1 MSVLFSYPLIGLCPL
16 DRAFAHILT
25 GHAMR
30 ALRSTRIME
39 RLCPPSIHARA
50 RRELSIGAWNTF
62 WSRRMRL
69 YRTSQ
74 VDCSRLS
81 LQQRLSRPAKKGI
94 CTYVTNM
101 GKRRPSKRAAAGTA
115 AQGPKRAWLGSLSPV
130 ADGFTPAATGRS
142 RGSSIT
148 LEKTLV
154 ARHQASWLSVAVT
167 WWL

>member
-1 MSVLFSYPLIGLCPL
+1 MQ
-16 DRAFAHILT
+16 
-25 GHAMR
+25 
-30 ALRSTRIME
+30 E
-39 RLCPPSIHARA
+39 RVESF
-50 RRELSIGAWNTF
+50 LSIGAWNTF

-115 AQGPKRAWLGSLSPV
+115 AQGPK
-130 ADGFTPAATGRS
+130 
-142 RGSSIT
+142 
-148 LEKTLV
+148 
-154 ARHQASWLSVAVT
+154 
-167 WWL
+167 

>member
-1 MSVLFSYPLIGLCPL
+1 
-16 DRAFAHILT
+16 
-25 GHAMR
+25 
-30 ALRSTRIME
+30 
-39 RLCPPSIHARA
+39 
-50 RRELSIGAWNTF
+50 
-62 WSRRMRL
+62 MRL

-142 RGSSIT
+142 WLRSRGSGIGKEPVNDGT
-148 LEKTLV
+148 
-154 ARHQASWLSVAVT
+154 RHCGHVDS
-167 WWL
+167 

>member
-1 MSVLFSYPLIGLCPL
+1 
-16 DRAFAHILT
+16 
-25 GHAMR
+25 
-30 ALRSTRIME
+30 
-39 RLCPPSIHARA
+39 
-50 RRELSIGAWNTF
+50 
-62 WSRRMRL
+62 MRL

-115 AQGPKRAWLGSLSPV
+115 AQGPKRARPGSLSPV

-142 RGSSIT
+142 RGSGIT

-154 ARHQASWLSVAVT
+154 ARHQASWLSVAVA